1 MNLPRRGLKPQKTSP
16 GNVRSWYTT
25 CNTYIRKQNIRDNFI
40 IKWVFFSLNV
50 SSVFFYIRNLIHP
63 IQKNTHFIIKLSLL
77 LCLLFSIC
85 MQYVRPFKGEVWL
98 LDQPCATCIAR
109 EGSFGAS
116 SSLRCICLW
125 QALFWSLRQ
134 YFTNDD
140 HESSCC
146 YQTCVGWKKLLS
158 IDSIMMFYKT
168 KLIHREITG
177 PCCALDNVSGL
188 SVDSTYRRTCTR
200 IMH

>member
-1 MNLPRRGLKPQKTSP
+1 MSSSLKGAGTSP
-16 GNVRSWYTT
+16 GHVRGWYTT
-25 CNTYIRKQNIRDNFI
+25 FNAWNRKQNTRDNLI
-40 IKWVFFSLNV
+40 IKWVFFVTKCEFS
-50 SSVFFYIRNLIHP
+50 FFNLKHNP
-63 IQKNTHFIIKLSLL
+63 CQSENTHSIIKLSLL
-77 LCLLFSIC
+77 LCLLFSVC

-146 YQTCVGWKKLLS
+146 YQTCVDWKNLLS
-158 IDSIMMFYKT
+158 IDSILMFYKT